1 MPYSNLPIWLRYYFI
16 AKERAIFRFDPVS
29 GTGKKN
35 WKFRNFYKTANCCQ
49 ERRLYGDPDHREY
62 GRGKRYPS
70 NLPNAWDDY
79 PKSRVHIKQDWK
91 QVKKKKQWMK
101 KGDNIMF
108 PTFTPLGAESSADDV
123 VEGDS
128 SQKKKLNYNM
138 SETKVK
144 GEDYTRPGMNASQT
158 EDDDLRS
165 NIEEKEDYEVSGKD
179 RLTTNENQKSPER
192 NFGKPGIRLFEGE
205 EEEFIEILD
214 DDEMPPEDDTP
225 VVVDDG
231 DKHGPKLKWQF
242 SGGLEGKL
250 GTNKGE

>member
-1 MPYSNLPIWLRYYFI
+1 MVYNPDKWKQFFI
-16 AKERAIFRFDPVS
+16 SKERAVFRYDPVP
-29 GTGKKN
+29 GTGKNN
-35 WKFRNFYKTANCCQ
+35 WHFGHFYKTVCCTQ

-62 GRGKRYPS
+62 GRGKRYPC

-79 PKSRVHIKQDWK
+79 PKSRNYGTKSWK
-91 QVKKKKQWMK
+91 RVKKKKQWMK

-108 PTFTPLGAESSADDV
+108 PTFTPLGAERSADDV

-158 EDDDLRS
+158 EDNDLRS
-165 NIEEKEDYEVSGKD
+165 DIEEKEDYEVSGKD

-205 EEEFIEILD
+205 EEEFIEVLD
-214 DDEMPPEDDTP
+214 DDEMPPEDGTP

-231 DKHGPKLKWQF
+231 GKHGSKLKYRI
-242 SGGLEGKL
+242 GGDEGKT
-250 GTNKGE
+250 GSE